1 MCGIA
6 GRWLHEPAKTPMDG
20 VLELLAHRGPDDR
33 GAWRS
38 PTSTLELG
46 HTRLSIVDLSAAGH
60 QPMLSPDAGVVLIYN
75 GELYD
80 QRELRADL
88 EARGYPFRGR
98 SDTEVVLAAYV
109 HFKER
114 MLPMLNGMFA
124 IAIFDR
130 ERDELLLA
138 RDASGIKPLYYAEAA
153 AGFSFASELKAL
165 LRLGPLPAQ
174 LDIQA
179 LYRYLSFLWCPGSAT
194 PLVGVSRLEPGE
206 LLRIRAGRVIA
217 RGRWAAPPFDN
228 PVRATAE
235 GAELEVESVL
245 RAAVRRQLVADVP
258 VGAFLSGGLDSSA
271 VVAFASEQRPRLDCF
286 TIAPEGGPEA
296 GDTGDLP
303 FARLVAAHLGVPLH
317 EVAVSSARMA
327 ADLERMVY
335 QLDEPVADPAALN
348 VLYISQLARRHGI
361 KVLLSGVGGDDLFA
375 GYRRHRAL
383 IAERFW
389 SWLPVRSRAGLR
401 SGSAALARAAAT
413 RAWPLG
419 RERAFDPR
427 ARGFVSLGS
436 VSAIARRAAKAFAH
450 ADRGADQRL
459 LGYFTWGDPETLRA
473 LFAPVHLPLLCDRV
487 RDEPLTRY
495 LEALPPGLEPLERM
509 LALEQRFFLGDH
521 NLPYADKMSMAA
533 GVELRVP
540 FLDPDVV
547 ALANRLPAWCKQHG
561 REGKWILKR
570 AMRAHLPPAVLE
582 RAKAGFGAPLRR
594 WLRGEL
600 ADWVR
605 DVLSPERLRARGVF
619 EPRAVLSLLDRDR
632 RGEIDAAYPILQLC
646 CTELWCRHFVDTKGH

>member
-6 GRWLHEPAKTPMDG
+6 GRWLHEPSTTPLDAA
-20 VLELLAHRGPDDR
+20 LERLAHRGPDDR
-33 GAWRS
+33 GTWRS

-46 HTRLSIVDLSAAGH
+46 HTRLSIIDLSAAGH

-80 QRELRADL
+80 QLALRADL
-88 EARGYPFRGR
+88 QARGYPFRGH

-124 IAIFDR
+124 LAIFDR

-174 LDIQA
+174 LDVPA

-206 LLRIRAGRVIA
+206 LLRVRAGRVVA
-217 RGRWAAPPFDN
+217 RQHWAAPPFAS
-228 PVRATAE
+228 PGRALAE
-235 GAELEVESVL
+235 GAELEVEAAL
-245 RAAVRRQLVADVP
+245 RTAVRRQLVADVP

-271 VVAFASEQRPRLDCF
+271 VVAFARELRPRLDCF
-286 TIAPEGGPEA
+286 TIAPDGGPDA
-296 GDTGDLP
+296 GDSGDLP
-303 FARLVAAHLGVPLH
+303 FARAVAAHLGVPLH
-317 EVAVSSARMA
+317 EVPVSSARMA
-327 ADLERMVY
+327 GDLERMVY

-348 VLYISQLARRHGI
+348 VLYISELARRQGI

-383 IAERFW
+383 LAERLW

-401 SGSAALARAAAT
+401 SGSARLARAVGM
-413 RAWPLG
+413 RAWPQG
-419 RERAFDPR
+419 RERGSD
-427 ARGFVSLGS
+427 RGGLPGS
-436 VSAIARRAAKAFAH
+436 GNVSALARRAARAFAH
-450 ADRGADQRL
+450 ADRGADERL
-459 LGYFTWGDPETLRA
+459 LGYFSWGDAQTLRA
-473 LFAPVHLPLLCDRV
+473 LFAPEHLPSLGSSV
-487 RDEPLTRY
+487 RDEPFQRY
-495 LEALPPGLEPLERM
+495 LRSLPPGLEPLERM

-547 ALANRLPAWCKQHG
+547 ALANRLPASCKQHG
-561 REGKWILKR
+561 RDGKWILKR
-570 AMRAHLPPAVLE
+570 ALRPHLPRAVIE
-582 RAKAGFGAPLRR
+582 REKAGFGAPLRR

-605 DVLSPERLRARGVF
+605 DVLSPERLRARGLF
-619 EPRAVLSLLDRDR
+619 EPAAVLSLLDRDR
-632 RGEIDAAYPILQLC
+632 RGELDAAYPILQLC
-646 CTELWCRHFVDTKGH
+646 CTELWCRHFVDGGGH